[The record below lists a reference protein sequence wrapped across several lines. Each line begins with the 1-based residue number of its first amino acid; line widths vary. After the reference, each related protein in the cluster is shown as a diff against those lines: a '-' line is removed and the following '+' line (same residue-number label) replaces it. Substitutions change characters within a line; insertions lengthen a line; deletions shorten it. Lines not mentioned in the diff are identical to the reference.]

1 VRPAPSHRCDSK
13 SKEIGMLRTFDVR
26 WMAMVATAWLL
37 VLGGG
42 AAVEAQEPEAE
53 TPAPVARPGWTKGP
67 HVGTL
72 GSQAQIAVPSGSF
85 FLDAAATRA
94 FLQANEN
101 IPSGNELGAIVNPVE
116 GGHPWF
122 ALFTFSDEGYVED
135 TDKDAIDADA
145 LLANMKAGNA
155 EANEERKKRG
165 WTPFVLE
172 GWATKP
178 YYDATTHNL
187 TWAIRGSS
195 PGETATINHSVR
207 LLGRRGVMS
216 VQLVADQEGIA
227 TTTGDFNTLLKGFAY
242 NPGERYAE
250 FRKGDKMAGYGL
262 AALIGGGAVAAAA
275 KTGLLQK
282 AWKFLVLIA
291 VAAFGALKKLFTGRG
306 QEADAS
312 VQPPP
317 VP

>member
-1 VRPAPSHRCDSK
+1 
-13 SKEIGMLRTFDVR
+13 MLRAFDLR
-26 WMAMVATAWLL
+26 WMTVAAAACLL

-42 AAVEAQEPEAE
+42 ASVEAQEPEAE
-53 TPAPVARPGWTKGP
+53 APRARPGWTKGP
-67 HVGTL
+67 HTGTL
-72 GSQAQIAVPSGSF
+72 GSHAQIDVPEGAF
-85 FLDAAATRA
+85 FLDAGATRA

-101 IPSGNELGAIVNPVE
+101 IPSGNELGAIVRPVE
-116 GGHPWF
+116 NGHSWF

-145 LLANMKAGNA
+145 LLANMKEGNA

-172 GWATKP
+172 GWQTKP
-178 YYDATTHNL
+178 YYDTATHNL
-187 TWAIRGSS
+187 TWSIRGSS

-216 VQLVADQEGIA
+216 VQLVADQDGIA
-227 TTTGDFNTLLKGFAY
+227 ATTSDFNDMLKGFSYKA
-242 NPGERYAE
+242 GERYAE
-250 FRKGDKMAGYGL
+250 FRQGDKMAGYGL

-282 AWKFLVLIA
+282 AWKFIVVIV
-291 VAAFGALKKLFTGRG
+291 VAAFGALKKLFGGRS
-306 QEADAS
+306 EEPAAS

>member
-1 VRPAPSHRCDSK
+1 MARVIDP
-13 SKEIGMLRTFDVR
+13 R
-26 WMAMVATAWLL
+26 WMVAAASVAWLL
-37 VLGGG
+37 V
-42 AAVEAQEPEAE
+42 AASNAAAQEPEAE
-53 TPAPVARPGWTKGP
+53 GPSARPGWSKGP
-67 HVGTL
+67 YTGTL
-72 GSQAQIAVPSGSF
+72 GNHAQIDVPEGAF

-101 IPSGNELGAIVNPVE
+101 IPSGNELGAIVRPVE
-116 GGHPWF
+116 EGHSWF

-145 LLANMKAGNA
+145 LLANMKKGNA

-165 WTPFVLE
+165 WTPFNLE
-172 GWATKP
+172 GWQTKP
-178 YYDATTHNL
+178 YYDTATHNL
-187 TWAIRGSS
+187 TWSIRGSS

-216 VQLVADQEGIA
+216 VQLVADQDGIA
-227 TTTGDFNTLLKGFAY
+227 GTTSDFNDILKGFSYKA
-242 NPGERYAE
+242 GERYAE

-262 AALIGGGAVAAAA
+262 AALIGGGAAAAA
-275 KTGLLQK
+275 VKTGFLGK
-282 AWKFLVLIA
+282 AWKVLVALA
-291 VAAFGALKKLFTGRG
+291 FAAAAGLKKLFGGGSR
-306 QEADAS
+306 EEPAAS